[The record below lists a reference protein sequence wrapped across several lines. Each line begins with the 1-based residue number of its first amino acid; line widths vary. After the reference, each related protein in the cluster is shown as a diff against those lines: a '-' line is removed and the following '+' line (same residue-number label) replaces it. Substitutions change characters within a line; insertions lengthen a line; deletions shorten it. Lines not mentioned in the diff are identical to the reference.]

1 MNRDAMLKECFRWFG
16 PNDPVSLQDIRQCGC
31 MGVFTS
37 LHHIP
42 YGELWTREE
51 IRKRVDQLSEYGLE
65 WSAVESLPI
74 SEAIRTRTGD
84 FERHLENYRKSIEN
98 LAAEG
103 VPLIIY
109 NFMPALDW
117 VRTDLAWKMPDGSEC
132 LHFDPA
138 RFGVFEMHMLKR
150 PGAEKDYTPEQVV
163 KAKAMFDAM
172 DEAERAKFEK
182 AILDVFPGVK
192 MGVTLDS
199 FRAMLAKY
207 DGIDEAKLREHYRLF
222 LEAVVPTAERVGAR
236 LAVHPDDPPF
246 PILGLARIASTES
259 DFRQIVD
266 MVPSP
271 ANGICF
277 CTGSLSARADNDL
290 TGMVQRLG
298 EHIHCVHLRSV
309 QRNPDGTFYEAAHM
323 EGCANIPAVMA
334 ELLKLNATKPADAKL
349 PLRPDHG
356 RRLLDDLK
364 KPVNPNPGYDCL
376 GRMKGLAELR
386 GLMHGLV
393 YASQSK

>member
-1 MNRDAMLKECFRWFG
+1 MAHDPMLKECFRWFG
-16 PNDPVSLQDIRQCGC
+16 PNDPVSLQFIRQCGC
-31 MGVFTS
+31 TGVFTS

-51 IRKRVDQLSEYGLE
+51 IRKRLDQLAQYGLE
-65 WSAVESLPI
+65 WAAVESLPI

-84 FERHLENYRKSIEN
+84 FERHLENYRASIEN

-103 VPLIIY
+103 VPVIIY

-117 VRTDLAWKMPDGSEC
+117 VRTDLAFKMPDGSEC
-132 LHFDPA
+132 LHFDPS
-138 RFGVFEMHMLKR
+138 RFGAFELHILKR
-150 PGAEKDYTPEQVV
+150 SGAEKDYTPEQLA
-163 KAKAMFDAM
+163 KAKAIYDSMDSDA
-172 DEAERAKFEK
+172 RAKFEK

-207 DGIDEAKLREHYRLF
+207 EGIDAAKLREHYRLF

-246 PILGLARIASTES
+246 PILGLARIASTED
-259 DFRQIVD
+259 DFRKIVE

-290 TGMVQRLG
+290 PGMVKRLG
-298 EHIHCVHLRSV
+298 AHIHCVHLRSV
-309 QRNPDGTFYEAAHM
+309 QRNPDGSFYEAAHM
-323 EGCANIPAVMA
+323 EGSANLPAVVTEM
-334 ELLKLNATKPADAKL
+334 LKLNATRDAAHKL
-349 PLRPDHG
+349 ALRPDHG
-356 RRLLDDLK
+356 RRMLDDLS
-364 KPVNPNPGYDCL
+364 KPTNANPGYDCL

-386 GLMHGLV
+386 GLMTGIL
-393 YASQSK
+393 YASKNQ